1 MPNRILRDYTLS
13 EKVNELS
20 WQAECFFI
28 RLMMKADDFGS
39 FHANP
44 KIIRSSCFPLRSDSV
59 RDADISRWMDE
70 LQKSGLI
77 VVYAHGQK
85 QYLRIIDFRQ
95 RLQNMRNK
103 FPDPPEVTGSHGES
117 PPEENPNP
125 KQNPK
130 GIPPPSFADGLK
142 SDRHFF
148 EQLGTSWGIDETAFE
163 KMIDRFVLV
172 LSSQSKTHTDPAEF
186 KSHFFN
192 WGSKKFTDFNGT
204 KSSMASKMENV

>member
-13 EKVNELS
+13 EKVNGLS
-20 WQAECFFI
+20 CQAEILLI

-39 FHANP
+39 FHANA
-44 KIIRSSCFPLRSDSV
+44 KIIKSSCFPLRSDSV
-59 RDADISRWMDE
+59 RDADITRWMDE

-77 VVYAHGQK
+77 AVYSHGQK

-103 FPDPPEVTGSHGES
+103 FPDPPEVTVSHGES
-117 PPEENPNP
+117 PPEEKQNP

-130 GIPPPSFADGLK
+130 GIPPPTFADELRK
-142 SDRHFF
+142 DKLFF
-148 EQLGTSWGIDETAFE
+148 EQLAVGWGIDQQVYD
-163 KMIDRFVLV
+163 KMINSFLLY
-172 LSSQSKTHTDPAEF
+172 LSSKNKIHPDKAEF

-192 WGSKKFTDFNGT
+192 WGAKKFTEFSKNGVN
-204 KSSMASKMENV
+204 KIQNL